1 MIVNKN
7 QNQIFNEKNNYSI
20 TRPKKNNNISIED
33 YAGTILPSEMRLEL
47 YRKSH
52 DNDSID
58 IRTNNKSID
67 FENESMEKLSGIEP
81 IKKNKIKLH
90 TKFLR
95 KISHIISSIANRL
108 ERKTK

>member
-1 MIVNKN
+1 MTTDICSFNCFT
-7 QNQIFNEKNNYSI
+7 IFIN
-20 TRPKKNNNISIED
+20 
-33 YAGTILPSEMRLEL
+33 
-47 YRKSH
+47 
-52 DNDSID
+52 

-67 FENESMEKLSGIEP
+67 FENESMEKLSGIEH